1 MSEEN
6 EKSTKYFLNLQ
17 KRHAEKFT
25 IQRLVTDKKDLVKND
40 DINNEIF
47 SYFKSLF
54 ERTDQIAKLN
64 HNTLLESIT
73 LPCVINDQ
81 KVVCDND
88 FTDKEL
94 FDALKGIPNNKPPGN
109 DWLTKK
115 FYEKFWDEWKDS
127 FLNSIK
133 LSIKLGYQKKAL
145 STSQCQVVIKLIE
158 KKIVIKLCWRI
169 GDQFPYLM

>member
-17 KRHAEKFT
+17 KKHAEKFT

-47 SYFKSLF
+47 TYFKSLF

-88 FTDKEL
+88 LTDKEL
-94 FDALKGIPNNKPPGN
+94 FDALKGIPNNKSPGN
-109 DWLTKK
+109 DWLTRK
-115 FYEKFWDEWKDS
+115 FYEKFWDE
-127 FLNSIK
+127 
-133 LSIKLGYQKKAL
+133 
-145 STSQCQVVIKLIE
+145 
-158 KKIVIKLCWRI
+158 
-169 GDQFPYLM
+169 